1 MTFIAEDLAV
11 TTNTDGNRLQTI
23 ASRLRKLLQKIAERQ
38 VPITYQELVKAL
50 GLTPPNTIHQVAKA
64 LEHLMA
70 EDAATDRPF
79 IAAMVTSKARGGLPA
94 PGFFDCAARLGR
106 FAGDAKGLD
115 AWVFHAAELNAV
127 LAFWAPPS
135 DSCGSEERR
144 MASHSTQSLEQS
156 RLQLVPGGGVDGQ
169 RPRVVIV
176 GAGFAGLS
184 VSKRLAK
191 SPVDI
196 TLIDRENHHLFQ
208 PLLYQVATA
217 GLSPADIAWP
227 IRGLVRDQR
236 NTRVLLGAVT
246 GVDRVRKRVIM
257 ADRNIN
263 YDVLVLATG
272 ATHGYFGND
281 SWAAHAPGLK
291 AIDDATEIHRRLLLA
306 FERAEME
313 SDVRERDRLLTIVI
327 VGGGPTGVEMAGA
340 VVELARK
347 ALAADFRAIDPRQT
361 RVLLVEAGPRLLPSF
376 PEPLSRYA
384 EQVLRRLGVD
394 VRLKQAVTRCSAT
407 GVTLGDQNVS
417 AGTVIWA
424 AGIAA
429 SPVAAWLAVEG
440 DRVGRVL
447 VGPDLRP
454 PGMDD
459 VFVIGDTALAHD
471 DAGEPFPGIAPVAK
485 QQGAYVAEAIK
496 AHLIGKAEPPP
507 FRYRDRGQFA
517 TVGRK
522 AAVIAFG
529 RMRLKVRLA
538 WWIWGI
544 AHIYFL
550 ISLRNRLIVMTQWLW
565 SYVSFER
572 GARLITGMRTTLEP
586 DRLGRQDDDGARPP
600 DGQRAA

>member
-1 MTFIAEDLAV
+1 
-11 TTNTDGNRLQTI
+11 
-23 ASRLRKLLQKIAERQ
+23 
-38 VPITYQELVKAL
+38 
-50 GLTPPNTIHQVAKA
+50 
-64 LEHLMA
+64 
-70 EDAATDRPF
+70 
-79 IAAMVTSKARGGLPA
+79 
-94 PGFFDCAARLGR
+94 
-106 FAGDAKGLD
+106 
-115 AWVFHAAELNAV
+115 
-127 LAFWAPPS
+127 
-135 DSCGSEERR
+135 
-144 MASHSTQSLEQS
+144 MASHSTQSLKQS
-156 RLQLVPGGGVDGQ
+156 RLQLVLGGGVDG
-169 RPRVVIV
+169 RRSRVVIV

-184 VSKRLAK
+184 VAKRLAK
-191 SPVDI
+191 APVDI

-246 GVDRVRKRVIM
+246 GVDCVRKRVIM
-257 ADRNIN
+257 ADRNIA

-291 AIDDATEIHRRLLLA
+291 AIDDATEIRRRLLLA

-313 SDVRERDRLLTIVI
+313 SDARERERLLTIVI

-384 EQVLRRLGVD
+384 EQTLWRLGVD
-394 VRLKQAVTRCSAT
+394 VHLKQAVTHCSAT
-407 GVTLGDQNVS
+407 GVTLGDENVS

-429 SPVAAWLAVEG
+429 SPAADWLAVAG

-454 PGMDD
+454 PGMSD

-471 DAGEPFPGIAPVAK
+471 VAGEPLPGIAPVAK

-496 AHLIGKAEPPP
+496 ARLLGKTAPPA
-507 FRYRDRGQFA
+507 FRYRDRGQLA

-529 RMRLKVRLA
+529 RLRLKGWFA

-572 GARLITGMRTTLEP
+572 GARLITGMRTKSEFCE
-586 DRLGRQDDDGARPP
+586 
-600 DGQRAA
+600 

>member
-1 MTFIAEDLAV
+1 MT
-11 TTNTDGNRLQTI
+11 
-23 ASRLRKLLQKIAERQ
+23 
-38 VPITYQELVKAL
+38 
-50 GLTPPNTIHQVAKA
+50 
-64 LEHLMA
+64 
-70 EDAATDRPF
+70 
-79 IAAMVTSKARGGLPA
+79 
-94 PGFFDCAARLGR
+94 
-106 FAGDAKGLD
+106 
-115 AWVFHAAELNAV
+115 
-127 LAFWAPPS
+127 
-135 DSCGSEERR
+135 
-144 MASHSTQSLEQS
+144 SHSAQFLKQS
-156 RLQLVPGGGVDGQ
+156 RLQLVPGGGVDGR

-184 VSKRLAK
+184 VAKRLAK
-191 SPVDI
+191 AAVDI

-227 IRGLVRDQR
+227 IRSLVRDQR
-236 NTRVLLGAVT
+236 NTCVLLGAVT
-246 GVDRVRKRVIM
+246 GIDGVRKRVIM
-257 ADRNIN
+257 ADRNIA

-291 AIDDATEIHRRLLLA
+291 TIDDATEIRRRLLLA

-313 SDVRERDRLLTIVI
+313 SDASERGRLLTLVI

-347 ALAADFRAIDPRQT
+347 ALAADFRAIDPQQT
-361 RVLLVEAGPRLLPSF
+361 RVLLVEAGPCLLPSF
-376 PEPLSRYA
+376 PEPLSRHA
-384 EQVLRRLGVD
+384 EQALRRIGVD
-394 VRLKQAVTRCSAT
+394 VRLQQAVTHCSAT
-407 GVTLGDQNVS
+407 GVTLGDENVS

-429 SPVAAWLAVEG
+429 SPAADWLAVAG

-447 VGPDLRP
+447 IGPDLRP

-459 VFVIGDTALAHD
+459 VFVIGDTALARD
-471 DAGEPFPGIAPVAK
+471 VAGKPLPGTAPVAK

-496 AHLIGKAEPPP
+496 ACLAGRAVPLP
-507 FRYRDRGQFA
+507 FRYRDRGLLA

-522 AAVIAFG
+522 TAVIAFG
-529 RMRLKVRLA
+529 RLRLKGWFA

-565 SYVSFER
+565 SYISFER
-572 GARLITGMRTTLEP
+572 GARLITGMRTKSEFSE
-586 DRLGRQDDDGARPP
+586 
-600 DGQRAA
+600 

>member
-1 MTFIAEDLAV
+1 MSTPSGHYQ
-11 TTNTDGNRLQTI
+11 TPTQYRL
-23 ASRLRKLLQKIAERQ
+23 
-38 VPITYQELVKAL
+38 PLVL
-50 GLTPPNTIHQVAKA
+50 
-64 LEHLMA
+64 
-70 EDAATDRPF
+70 
-79 IAAMVTSKARGGLPA
+79 
-94 PGFFDCAARLGR
+94 
-106 FAGDAKGLD
+106 
-115 AWVFHAAELNAV
+115 
-127 LAFWAPPS
+127 
-135 DSCGSEERR
+135 
-144 MASHSTQSLEQS
+144 
-156 RLQLVPGGGVDGQ
+156 GGVDGEL
-169 RPRVVIV
+169 PRVVIV

-184 VSKRLAK
+184 VAKRLARA
-191 SPVDI
+191 PVDI

-217 GLSPADIAWP
+217 GLSPAEIAWP
-227 IRGLVRDQR
+227 IRSLVRDQR

-246 GVDRVRKRVIM
+246 GVDRVHKRVIM
-257 ADRNIN
+257 AQRNIA

-272 ATHGYFGND
+272 ATHAYFGHD

-291 AIDDATEIHRRLLLA
+291 TLDDATQIRRRLLLA

-313 SDVRERDRLLTIVI
+313 SDARARERLLTIVI

-361 RVLLVEAGPRLLPSF
+361 HVLLVEAGPRLLPSF
-376 PEPLSRYA
+376 PELLSRHA
-384 EQVLRRLGVD
+384 EQALRRVGVD
-394 VRLKQAVTRCSAT
+394 VRLQQAVTHCSAT
-407 GVTLGDQNVS
+407 GVMLGDESVY

-429 SPVAAWLAVEG
+429 SPAVDWLAVAG

-454 PGMDD
+454 SGMDD

-471 DAGEPFPGIAPVAK
+471 VAGKPLPGIAPVAK
-485 QQGAYVAEAIK
+485 QQGAYVAEAIQ
-496 AHLIGKAEPPP
+496 AYLAGKAAPPP
-507 FRYRDRGQFA
+507 FRYRDRGLLA

-522 AAVIAFG
+522 TAVIAFG
-529 RMRLKVRLA
+529 RLRLKGWFA

-550 ISLRNRLIVMTQWLW
+550 ISLRNRLMVITQWLW

-572 GARLITGMRTTLEP
+572 GARLITGMRSKSEY
-586 DRLGRQDDDGARPP
+586 RE
-600 DGQRAA
+600 

>member
-1 MTFIAEDLAV
+1 MPGSRQGAVGLGGNTF
-11 TTNTDGNRLQTI
+11 
-23 ASRLRKLLQKIAERQ
+23 
-38 VPITYQELVKAL
+38 
-50 GLTPPNTIHQVAKA
+50 
-64 LEHLMA
+64 
-70 EDAATDRPF
+70 DA
-79 IAAMVTSKARGGLPA
+79 I
-94 PGFFDCAARLGR
+94 
-106 FAGDAKGLD
+106 
-115 AWVFHAAELNAV
+115 
-127 LAFWAPPS
+127 
-135 DSCGSEERR
+135 
-144 MASHSTQSLEQS
+144 
-156 RLQLVPGGGVDGQ
+156 
-169 RPRVVIV
+169 IV

-184 VSKRLAK
+184 VAKRLATV
-191 SPVDI
+191 PVDI

-227 IRGLVRDQR
+227 IRGLVRHQR

-257 ADRNIN
+257 GGRNIA

-291 AIDDATEIHRRLLLA
+291 AIDDATEIRRRLLLA

-313 SDVRERDRLLTIVI
+313 LDACERERLLTIVI

-347 ALAADFRAIDPRQT
+347 ALAADFRAIDPQQT

-394 VRLKQAVTRCSAT
+394 VRLKQAVTRCSTT
-407 GVTLGDQNVS
+407 GVRLGDESVS

-429 SPVAAWLAVEG
+429 SPAAHWLAVAG

-454 PGMDD
+454 PDMDD
-459 VFVIGDTALAHD
+459 VFVIGDTALAHG
-471 DAGEPFPGIAPVAK
+471 DAGEPLPGIAPVAK
-485 QQGAYVAEAIK
+485 QQGAYVA
-496 AHLIGKAEPPP
+496 
-507 FRYRDRGQFA
+507 
-517 TVGRK
+517 
-522 AAVIAFG
+522 
-529 RMRLKVRLA
+529 
-538 WWIWGI
+538 
-544 AHIYFL
+544 
-550 ISLRNRLIVMTQWLW
+550 
-565 SYVSFER
+565 
-572 GARLITGMRTTLEP
+572 
-586 DRLGRQDDDGARPP
+586 
-600 DGQRAA
+600 

>member
-1 MTFIAEDLAV
+1 M
-11 TTNTDGNRLQTI
+11 
-23 ASRLRKLLQKIAERQ
+23 
-38 VPITYQELVKAL
+38 
-50 GLTPPNTIHQVAKA
+50 
-64 LEHLMA
+64 
-70 EDAATDRPF
+70 
-79 IAAMVTSKARGGLPA
+79 
-94 PGFFDCAARLGR
+94 
-106 FAGDAKGLD
+106 
-115 AWVFHAAELNAV
+115 
-127 LAFWAPPS
+127 
-135 DSCGSEERR
+135 
-144 MASHSTQSLEQS
+144 
-156 RLQLVPGGGVDGQ
+156 PGGGADGR

-184 VSKRLAK
+184 VAKRLAK
-191 SPVDI
+191 APVDI

-227 IRGLVRDQR
+227 IRSLVRHQH

-257 ADRNIN
+257 AGRNIA

-291 AIDDATEIHRRLLLA
+291 AIDDATEIRRRLLLA

-313 SDVRERDRLLTIVI
+313 SDARERERLLTIVI

-347 ALAADFRAIDPRQT
+347 ALAADFRAIDPQQT

-376 PEPLSRYA
+376 PEPLSRHA
-384 EQVLRRLGVD
+384 EQALRRLGVD
-394 VRLKQAVTRCSAT
+394 VRLQQAVTRCSAT
-407 GVTLGDQNVS
+407 GVTLGDENVS

-424 AGIAA
+424 AGIVA
-429 SPVAAWLAVEG
+429 SPAADWLAVAG

-471 DAGEPFPGIAPVAK
+471 VAGEPLPGIAPVAK
-485 QQGAYVAEAIK
+485 QQGAYVAAAIK
-496 AHLIGKAEPPP
+496 ACLAGKTEPLP
-507 FRYRDRGQFA
+507 FRYRDRGLLA

-522 AAVIAFG
+522 TAVIAFG
-529 RMRLKVRLA
+529 RLRLKGWFA

-572 GARLITGMRTTLEP
+572 GARLITGRSSSRPAPGNGVP
-586 DRLGRQDDDGARPP
+586 DRESAGSGSDPVPGTPARHPP
-600 DGQRAA
+600 GGGPHYRR